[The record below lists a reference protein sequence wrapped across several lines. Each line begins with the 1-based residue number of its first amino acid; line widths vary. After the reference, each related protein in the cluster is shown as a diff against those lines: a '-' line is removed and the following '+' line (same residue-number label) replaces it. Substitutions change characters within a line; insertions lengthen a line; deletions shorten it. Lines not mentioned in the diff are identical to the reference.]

1 MRRILLSVCVLFSML
16 AFVACNSNP
25 AIAAAEKFL
34 LNPTAANLIMLDR
47 LEGSLT
53 EEEIAEYE
61 EWCEE
66 HEKELVEAT
75 AKIVLK

>member
-1 MRRILLSVCVLFSML
+1 MRRVLLLACTLLSML

-34 LNPTAANLIMLDR
+34 SSPTVLNLTKLDK
-47 LEGSLT
+47 LEGALT